1 MTEVAQDLAMAE
13 REHTDPTASEQ
24 RNDPVTTAN
33 VDLSN
38 CDRELI
44 QFPGAIQPHGTLLA
58 LSEPELR
65 VRQAAAN
72 AEAYFACPAA
82 SLLNRGL
89 DSILGA
95 STVALLRDKIRS
107 TLSPTGSSHIMRIR
121 LPGTDVDCEV
131 FGNRIDGLLLLEFER
146 IDPTAAPGCAEIFAD
161 LRTTMGALQRA
172 ESLSG
177 FLGIAVDRI
186 RELTGFDR
194 VLAYRFAGD
203 GSGEVVAE
211 SVDLPLESYL
221 GLRYPA
227 SDIPAPSRRLFELS
241 WVRHLPDVDYTP
253 VPLIPAENPMSGQP
267 LDLSYSLLRSVSVM
281 YSGYLRNMGVKST
294 MVMTLLKDGRLWGLI
309 SCMHHESPRHV
320 AYPARLAAESLA
332 HIVSL
337 LLSEKEKVEQLQYRE
352 QLSGAADHLFD
363 AMRRA
368 RHYEDALFGS
378 GLNLLTGIDAT
389 GAALISGGTV
399 SLLGLT
405 PPELD
410 VEALGNWLAEQP
422 DSVVATDALS
432 TRYPA
437 AAGYRD
443 TASGLLAA
451 RLSRTKADFVM
462 WFRPE
467 EPTEVAWAGD
477 PNKPVSMSDDGGE
490 PRLLPRTS
498 FAMWKETLRGRS
510 RSWLGCE
517 LEHARHLRRTV
528 IEVIVERA
536 DELARAN
543 QELQRSNLELDSF
556 AYAASHDLKEP
567 LRGIHNFAC
576 FLREDEGD
584 ALSAEG
590 IRRVNTVIRLAQR
603 MEELLESLLAYS
615 RLGQIEL
622 DLQPNAIGDLIGEA
636 LESMSLRIQDSGAVL
651 TVCEGMPVA
660 RCDRIRVVE
669 IFHNL
674 ITNAIKYNNRE
685 DKRIEIGY
693 RDSPEGPVYYVRDNG
708 IGIAP
713 NQQLRIFQLFR
724 RLHGRDEYGGGAG
737 AGLTIAKKA
746 IERHG
751 GRIWVES
758 EPDEGSTFFFTL
770 APNGESEVG
779 SR

>member
-1 MTEVAQDLAMAE
+1 MAE
-13 REHTDPTASEQ
+13 REYTDPTASEQ
-24 RNDPVTTAN
+24 RNHPVTRAN

-72 AEAYFACPAA
+72 ADAFFGCSAE

-89 DSILGA
+89 ESILGA
-95 STVALLRDKIRS
+95 VTVALLRDKIRA
-107 TLSPTGSSHIMRIR
+107 TLSATGSSHVMRMR
-121 LPGTDVDCEV
+121 LPGTNVDCEV

-194 VLAYRFAGD
+194 VLAYRFAAD

-211 SVDLPLESYL
+211 SADLALESYL

-241 WVRHLPDVDYTP
+241 WVRHLPDVDYMP
-253 VPLIPAENPMSGQP
+253 VPLIPAENPVSGQP
-267 LDLSYSLLRSVSVM
+267 LDLSYALLRSVSVM

-320 AYPARLAAESLA
+320 TYPARLAAESLA

-352 QLSGAADHLFD
+352 QLSGAADQLFD

-378 GLNLLTGIDAT
+378 GMNLLSGIDAT

-399 SLLGLT
+399 SLIGLT
-405 PPELD
+405 PSVRE
-410 VEALGNWLAEQP
+410 VEALGKWLAEQP
-422 DSVVATDALS
+422 DSVVATEALS
-432 TRYPA
+432 VRYPA
-437 AAGYRD
+437 AAAYPD
-443 TASGLLAA
+443 TASGLLGA

-467 EPTEVAWAGD
+467 EPTEVSWAGD
-477 PNKPVSMSDDGGE
+477 PNKPVALSADGGE
-490 PRLLPRTS
+490 LRLLPRTS

-510 RSWLGCE
+510 RPWLGCE

-636 LESMSLRIQDSGAVL
+636 LEAMSLRIQDSRAVV
-651 TVCEGMPVA
+651 TVCDDMPVA

-758 EPDEGSTFFFTL
+758 ELEKGSTFFFTL
-770 APNGESEVG
+770 APSGESEVG